1 MFRKEWTALAETIE
15 IEFKNLLTKV
25 EYENLLKTFNVE
37 EKDIFKQSNHY
48 FDTPDFSL
56 KNVGSALR
64 IREKKNSFELTL
76 KQPAA
81 VGLLETTQ
89 HLSSNEFEA
98 AIKQQIFPK
107 GIVQERIEQLKI
119 AFNNIVYFGSLTT
132 KRVEFPYKEGL
143 LVLDHSFYLEKED
156 YEIEYEV
163 EDFQTGQL
171 VFQELLKQYD
181 IPIRKTQNKIARFYQ
196 QKL

>member
-1 MFRKEWTALAETIE
+1 MDLMSETIE

-25 EYENLLKTFNVE
+25 EYENLLKTFNVK
-37 EKDIFKQSNHY
+37 EKDIVMQSNHY
-48 FDTPDFSL
+48 FDTPEFAL
-56 KNVGSALR
+56 KNLGSALR
-64 IREKKNSFELTL
+64 IREKKNNFELTL

-89 HLSSNEFEA
+89 LLSAKEFKA
-98 AIKQQIFPK
+98 AIQQQIFPK

-119 AFNNIVYFGSLTT
+119 AFNKIVYFGSLTT
-132 KRVEFPYKEGL
+132 KRAEFPYKEGL
-143 LVLDHSFYLEKED
+143 LVLDHSFYLNKED

-163 EDFQTGQL
+163 EDFQSGQL
-171 VFQELLKQYD
+171 VFQGLLKQYE

>member
-1 MFRKEWTALAETIE
+1 MELMSETIE

-37 EKDIFKQSNHY
+37 RKDIIKQSNHY
-48 FDTPDFSL
+48 FDTPDFAL
-56 KNVGSALR
+56 KNLGSALR
-64 IREKKNSFELTL
+64 IREKNNSFELTL

-89 HLSSNEFEA
+89 HLSRIEFQA
-98 AIKQQIFPK
+98 VIQQQIFPK
-107 GIVQERIEQLKI
+107 GIVQERIKQLKI
-119 AFNNIVYFGSLTT
+119 AFNKIVYFGSLTT
-132 KRVEFPYKEGL
+132 KRSEFPYKEGL
-143 LVLDHSFYLEKED
+143 LVLDHSFYLNTED

-163 EDFQTGQL
+163 KDFQSGQL

>member
-1 MFRKEWTALAETIE
+1 MDLMSETIE

-25 EYENLLKTFNVE
+25 EYENLLKTFNVK
-37 EKDIFKQSNHY
+37 EKDIVMQSNHY
-48 FDTPDFSL
+48 FDTPEFTL
-56 KNVGSALR
+56 KNLGSALR
-64 IREKKNSFELTL
+64 IREKKNNLELTL

-89 HLSSNEFEA
+89 HLSVNEFQA
-98 AIKQQIFPK
+98 AIQQQIFPK
-107 GIVQERIEQLKI
+107 GIVQERLEQLKI
-119 AFNNIVYFGSLTT
+119 AFNKIVYFGSLTT
-132 KRVEFPYKEGL
+132 KRAEFPYKVGL
-143 LVLDHSFYLEKED
+143 LVLDHSFYLKKED

>member
-1 MFRKEWTALAETIE
+1 MNLMSETIE

-25 EYENLLKTFNVE
+25 EYDNLLKTFNVK
-37 EKDIFKQSNHY
+37 EKDIVMQSNHY
-48 FDTPDFSL
+48 FDTPEFAL
-56 KNVGSALR
+56 KNLGSALR
-64 IREKKNSFELTL
+64 IRERKNNYELTL

-89 HLSSNEFEA
+89 LLSANEFKA
-98 AIKQQIFPK
+98 AIQQRIFPK

-132 KRVEFPYKEGL
+132 KRAEFPYKEGL
-143 LVLDHSFYLEKED
+143 LVLDHSFYLNKED

-163 EDFQTGQL
+163 EDFQSGQL
-171 VFQELLKQYD
+171 VFQGLLKQYE
-181 IPIRKTQNKIARFYQ
+181 IPIRQTQNKIARFYQ

>member
-1 MFRKEWTALAETIE
+1 MFGKEWTVMAETIE

-37 EKDIFKQSNHY
+37 DKDIVKQSNHY
-48 FDTPDFSL
+48 FDTPNFSL
-56 KNVGSALR
+56 KDLGSALR

-76 KQPAA
+76 KQPAD

-98 AIKQQIFPK
+98 AIKQQIFPE
-107 GIVQERIEQLKI
+107 GIVQERLEQLDI
-119 AFNNIVYFGSLTT
+119 AFTNIVYFGFLTT
-132 KRVEFPYKEGL
+132 KRAEFPYKEGL

>member
-1 MFRKEWTALAETIE
+1 MELMSETIE

-37 EKDIFKQSNHY
+37 RKDIIKQSNHY
-48 FDTPDFSL
+48 FDTPDFAL
-56 KNVGSALR
+56 KNLGSALR
-64 IREKKNSFELTL
+64 IREKNNSFELTL

-89 HLSSNEFEA
+89 HLSRIEFQA
-98 AIKQQIFPK
+98 VIQQQIFPM

-119 AFNNIVYFGSLTT
+119 AFNKIVYFGSLTT
-132 KRVEFPYKEGL
+132 KRSEFPYKEGL
-143 LVLDHSFYLEKED
+143 LVLDHSFYLNTED

-163 EDFQTGQL
+163 KDFQTGQL

>member
-1 MFRKEWTALAETIE
+1 MMSETIE

-25 EYENLLKTFNVE
+25 EYENLLKTFNVK
-37 EKDIFKQSNHY
+37 EKDIVMQSNHY
-48 FDTPDFSL
+48 FDTPEFAL
-56 KNVGSALR
+56 KNLGSALR
-64 IREKKNSFELTL
+64 IREKKNNFELTL

-89 HLSSNEFEA
+89 LLSAKEFKA
-98 AIKQQIFPK
+98 AIQQQIFPK

-119 AFNNIVYFGSLTT
+119 AFNKIVYFGSLTT
-132 KRVEFPYKEGL
+132 KRAEFPYKEGL
-143 LVLDHSFYLEKED
+143 LVLDHSFYLNKED

-163 EDFQTGQL
+163 EDFQSGQL
-171 VFQELLKQYD
+171 VFQGLLNQYE